1 MKRLLHIVVFCLFL
15 VLLLSIEIPVCI
27 VTVKGVSMEPSLKDG
42 QKLFVVTSQKR
53 IRDADVGDIIV
64 FRFEGKTCIKRCVG
78 CPGDTVSIVCGVY
91 RNSRTGG
98 VGISMDCQ
106 EPLMDGTRQWYYGN
120 EKCIAFPFSPELG
133 WTIRDF
139 GPLYVP
145 AKGDF
150 MEDVD
155 DNILKYK
162 YVFEQESL
170 GSTFRHNWYFVAGD
184 NVLCSNDSRYF
195 GLVPE
200 EHIVGIVIR

>member
-1 MKRLLHIVVFCLFL
+1 M
-15 VLLLSIEIPVCI
+15 LLLFIDIPVCI
-27 VTVKGVSMEPSLKDG
+27 VTVKGVSMEPTLKDG
-42 QKLFVVTSQKR
+42 QKLFVVTSRKR
-53 IRDADVGDIIV
+53 TRGVDVGDIVV
-64 FRFEGKTCIKRCVG
+64 FRFEGKTYVKRCIG

-98 VGISMDCQ
+98 VGISLDCQ

-120 EKCIAFPFSPELG
+120 EKYAAFPFSPELG

-145 AKGDF
+145 AKGDL
-150 MEDVD
+150 MGDDYDVELRYRS
-155 DNILKYK
+155 IL
-162 YVFEQESL
+162 EQESS
-170 GSTFRHNWYFVAGD
+170 GASFQHNWYFFAGD

-200 EHIVGIVIR
+200 EYIVGIVSYLWKGSKSLESGR